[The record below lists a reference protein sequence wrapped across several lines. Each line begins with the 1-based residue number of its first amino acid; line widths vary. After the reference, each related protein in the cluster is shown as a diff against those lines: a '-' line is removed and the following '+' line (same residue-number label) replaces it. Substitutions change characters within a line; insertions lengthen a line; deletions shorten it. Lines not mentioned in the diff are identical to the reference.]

1 MIYYVKV
8 SLIAKKEKG
17 CLVLYFGTLTY
28 FVVGT
33 YRTKHNAG
41 LGDTFSR
48 IKLSHR
54 HRSSPLLMEKYFP
67 FQGIEPTGVVLMIVQ
82 LKHTIDLLKSGIPKS
97 HKKWLREEGD
107 DQDVVRSNP
116 GTGYWTSFGIS
127 ILRY

>member
-54 HRSSPLLMEKYFP
+54 HRSTPLLMEKYFP
-67 FQGIEPTGVVLMIVQ
+67 FQGIEPTGVVIIIR
-82 LKHTIDLLKSGIPKS
+82 TKSGYGRRVTIETLCVRIPAPDTGR
-97 HKKWLREEGD
+97 HLGFLD
-107 DQDVVRSNP
+107 L
-116 GTGYWTSFGIS
+116 GTNLPSDLI
-127 ILRY
+127 